1 MEEGVNIEVV
11 GKRVTTSPRSSLKP
25 TTPLTRF
32 VNLLISLENILQ
44 FLMNLYFV
52 VSVNRSFFRFRIGMV
67 LLSFTTTQQRRV
79 PQYQL
84 VPLRVLQLDRFHS
97 FALLFYLVLHFLDQN
112 HRAKPLFDR
121 LTHLVLAVHLLV
133 LQELLVH
140 LTYLFYLQQVFQNE
154 FLDQLR
160 YCQNPRSYFCLSE
173 ID

>member
-1 MEEGVNIEVV
+1 
-11 GKRVTTSPRSSLKP
+11 
-25 TTPLTRF
+25 
-32 VNLLISLENILQ
+32 
-44 FLMNLYFV
+44 MNLYRLCRPWSLEVHPFPDQYA
-52 VSVNRSFFRFRIGMV
+52 FFYHLRLR
-67 LLSFTTTQQRRV
+67 QQKPV

-121 LTHLVLAVHLLV
+121 LTHLVLVVHWLV

-154 FLDQLR
+154 FSDQLR
-160 YCQNPRSYFCLSE
+160 YCQNPRKLSLFV
-173 ID
+173 